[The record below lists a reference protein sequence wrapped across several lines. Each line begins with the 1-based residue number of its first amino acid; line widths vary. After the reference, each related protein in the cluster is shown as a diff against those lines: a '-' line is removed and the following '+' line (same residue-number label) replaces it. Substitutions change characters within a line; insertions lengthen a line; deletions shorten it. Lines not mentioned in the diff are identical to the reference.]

1 MLFNSIEFALFLPI
15 VFLLYWLIGNQKI
28 GWQNVFLLFASY
40 FFYGFWDWRF
50 LFLILLSS
58 LIDFYSALAI
68 YRSKS
73 LRKRKIILYTSLFWN
88 FGILLLFKYYNF
100 FLDNLNTILNISEK
114 SIPYS
119 SLNIILPVGLS
130 FYTFQTVS
138 YTIDVYKNRITPTTK
153 MLEFLCFV
161 SFFPQLVAG
170 PIERASSLLPQFF
183 KKRAFDYQLAKEG
196 LRQILWGLFKKVVVA
211 DNLALVVNEM
221 FAQPGEFQSL
231 ELFYALTLFYFQIY
245 CDFSGYVDI
254 ALGTAKLLGFKLSI
268 NFRLPHFATSIP
280 DFWRR
285 WNITLS
291 IWFRDYVHIPF
302 LRNRQRTLLNTSLA
316 LFLTFGLIGL
326 WHGANWT
333 FLLFGLIH
341 ASYMVIHR
349 IKTITL
355 KSRPDI
361 FRMTKKIP
369 EVFSIIF
376 TFVLVV
382 LSIVF
387 FRAPTVSIAMEIL
400 TRIFSFI
407 PDNDFQFVIKFRLI
421 FLLLMLIVEY
431 ITRQR
436 DFPLQHLET
445 RFPRFWRW
453 CIYYIFIFIL
463 IRYGGPKE
471 SFIYFQF

>member
-1 MLFNSIEFALFLPI
+1 MLFNSFEFAIFLPL
-15 VFLLYWLIGNQKI
+15 VFILYWFIGNNHVRL
-28 GWQNVFLLFASY
+28 QNVLILIASY
-40 FFYGFWDWRF
+40 IFYGFWDWRF

-58 LIDFYSALAI
+58 LIDFYAAQRI
-68 YRSKS
+68 YTSDSKNR
-73 LRKRKIILYTSLFWN
+73 RKFYLYFSLFWN
-88 FGILLLFKYYNF
+88 FGILCIFKYYNF
-100 FLDNLNTILNISEK
+100 FLDNLNYLLNLQETSV
-114 SIPYS
+114 SYS
-119 SLNIILPVGLS
+119 SLSIILPVGLS

-138 YTIDVYKNRITPTTK
+138 YTIDTYRGKIKPTNYL
-153 MLEFLCFV
+153 LEFLCFV

-183 KKRAFDYQLAKEG
+183 KKRHFNTQLAKEG
-196 LRQILWGLFKKVVVA
+196 LRQILWGLFKKIVIA

-221 FAQPGEFQSL
+221 FSQPGEFQSL

-254 ALGTAKLLGFKLSI
+254 ALGSAKLLGFRLSI
-268 NFRLPHFATSIP
+268 NFKLPHFAKSIP

-291 IWFRDYVHIPF
+291 VWFRDYVHIPF
-302 LRNRQRTLLNTSLA
+302 LKNKPRTLFNSSLA

-341 ASYMVIHR
+341 AAYMIIHR
-349 IKTITL
+349 IKTTSL
-355 KSRPDI
+355 KKSPGASKI
-361 FRMTKKIP
+361 AKKIP
-369 EVFSIIF
+369 TIISIVV

-387 FRAPTVSIAMEIL
+387 FRAPTVSIALEIL
-400 TRIFSFI
+400 SRIFAFI
-407 PDNDFQFVIKFRLI
+407 PDDDFQFVIKFRLVFL
-421 FLLLMLIVEY
+421 FLLLILEY
-431 ITRQR
+431 VTRQK
-436 DFPLQHLET
+436 DFPLQHLEVH
-445 RFPRFWRW
+445 FPRFWRW
-453 CIYYIFIFIL
+453 CIYYIFIFLL